1 MSLNNLNF
9 KFNIYIYIYM
19 DIKLSMDEVLKIGA
33 AYGILQVLAQ
43 DLGIKTGK
51 KQRDIAQSIPVQIFL
66 MYSGGYAVT
75 GDHKTAMIATIIY
88 YVLKYLVSNGETSAV
103 CFEDV

>member
-1 MSLNNLNF
+1 MNLN
-9 KFNIYIYIYM
+9 
-19 DIKLSMDEVLKIGA
+19 LDEVLKIGA

-51 KQRDIAQSIPVQIFL
+51 KQRDLVQSKPVQIFL
-66 MYSGGYAVT
+66 MYSGGFAVT
-75 GDHKTAMIATIIY
+75 GDHKTAFISTIIY
-88 YVLKYLVSNGETSAV
+88 YFLKYVYSNGETSGV

>member
-1 MSLNNLNF
+1 MDLNLS
-9 KFNIYIYIYM
+9 IE
-19 DIKLSMDEVLKIGA
+19 DILKIGA

-51 KQRDIAQSIPVQIFL
+51 KQRDIVQSIPIQIFL

-75 GDHKTAMIATIIY
+75 GDHKTASIATVLY
-88 YVLKYLVSNGETSAV
+88 YILKYIVSNGETSGV

>member
-1 MSLNNLNF
+1 MEVIVNKQVNNILL
-9 KFNIYIYIYM
+9 I
-19 DIKLSMDEVLKIGA
+19 LA

-51 KQRDIAQSIPVQIFL
+51 KQRDLVQKPIVMIAILYAGAWTVTQDHTLAMITLVIYYFL
-66 MYSGGYAVT
+66 KYIYSGG
-75 GDHKTAMIATIIY
+75 
-88 YVLKYLVSNGETSAV
+88 NTSAV

>member
-1 MSLNNLNF
+1 MDLNLT
-9 KFNIYIYIYM
+9 FN
-19 DIKLSMDEVLKIGA
+19 EVLKIGA

-51 KQRDIAQSIPVQIFL
+51 KQRDLVQSKLVQIFL
-66 MYSGGYAVT
+66 MYSGGFAVT
-75 GDHKTAMIATIIY
+75 GNHKTAAIAIFIY
-88 YVLKYLVSNGETSAV
+88 YFLKYIYSNGETSPV

>member
-1 MSLNNLNF
+1 MSLELIQNLSLD
-9 KFNIYIYIYM
+9 
-19 DIKLSMDEVLKIGA
+19 DILKIGA

-51 KQRDIAQSIPVQIFL
+51 KQRDLVQTMPIQMFL

-75 GDHKTAMIATIIY
+75 GDHKTAMIATVLY
-88 YVLKYLVSNGETSAV
+88 YILKYVFSEGETSAV

>member
-1 MSLNNLNF
+1 MF
-9 KFNIYIYIYM
+9 E
-19 DIKLSMDEVLKIGA
+19 IKDLKIKDILSIGT

-51 KQRDIAQSIPVQIFL
+51 KQRDLIQKIPVQIFL
-66 MYSGGYAVT
+66 LYSAAFTVT
-75 GDHKTAMIATIIY
+75 NDYYLSFISTSIY
-88 YVLKYLVSNGETSAV
+88 YILKYIYSDGKTSSV